1 MIRVVFLDLK
11 RAFEI
16 VDRNILIHKL
26 ERYGIKGTV
35 LNWFK
40 TYLED
45 RTQRVKFNGVTSDS
59 LKMDSGVPQGSV
71 LGPLLFLLYINDIME
86 VVKDGCE
93 IRLFA
98 DDALIYAVGH
108 SSEEIN
114 LKLNAQMKKVEEFR
128 LKLNR
133 LKLNADKTKVM
144 LIRGIR
150 KKKKKIM

>member
-1 MIRVVFLDLK
+1 M
-11 RAFEI
+11 
-16 VDRNILIHKL
+16 
-26 ERYGIKGTV
+26 
-35 LNWFK
+35 
-40 TYLED
+40 
-45 RTQRVKFNGVTSDS
+45 SDS
-59 LKMDSGVPQGSV
+59 IKVDSGVPQGSV

-98 DDALIYAVGH
+98 DDALINTIEH
-108 SSEEIN
+108 SSEEID
-114 LKLNAQMKKVEEFR
+114 LKLNAQMKKVEDFR

-150 KKKKKIM
+150 KKKKKTM